1 MTSKSSLTKRRA
13 FVENE
18 IRLEIEEE
26 LENVKEI
33 KKSLSALRVKLLEK
47 RPEPFS
53 TIDILYAFFA
63 SLVIGL
69 GFAFKGSL
77 ISFAVNLTSFHINFI
92 ILTTILFL
100 TAEAYFLGYRRVSN
114 KNERKIGQFLFK
126 RVATLLIL
134 SLLVSLFLVYTFGI
148 NYQPLIDNNIINIF
162 KVVVA
167 LTMPCATGAAIPSLL
182 KKY

>member
-13 FVENE
+13 FIENE
-18 IRLEIEEE
+18 IRLEVEEE

-33 KKSLSALRVKLLEK
+33 KKNLSALRVRLLEK

-53 TIDILYAFFA
+53 VIDILYALFA

-69 GFAFKGSL
+69 GFVFKGAL
-77 ISFAVNLTSFHINFI
+77 IKYAVDLTTFHINFI
-92 ILTTILFL
+92 VLITILLL

-114 KNERKIGQFLFK
+114 KAERKMGQFLFK
-126 RVATLLIL
+126 RVATLFIL
-134 SLLVSLFLVYTFGI
+134 SLLVSIFLVYTYGI
-148 NYQPLIDNNIINIF
+148 NYQPLINNDAINVL
-162 KVVVA
+162 KVVIA